1 MDTGFA
7 TRVVQNKR
15 HVLRVGIGG
24 DAAPT
29 AILSGMTMM
38 TGLADFY
45 GLRAHCFCYRIKKI
59 PRPVVCRSEIL
70 GIRVSWKSMRR
81 IDACLDKPRK
91 SDMI

>member
-45 GLRAHCFCYRIKKI
+45 GLRAHCFCYRIKKNTPAGGVPVGDPWY
-59 PRPVVCRSEIL
+59 PRLVEIHAA
-70 GIRVSWKSMRR
+70 
-81 IDACLDKPRK
+81 D
-91 SDMI
+91 